1 MSVSA
6 LAERES
12 VRPDNRSRSGE
23 PVDEIVL
30 NAVVEAA
37 VSGDTAATEWL
48 LSHVRPLVLRYC
60 QARIGGHRTA
70 ISVDDVAQEVLLAL
84 FRALPNYRNQ
94 GRPFLAFVYGIAGHK
109 VADARRNAARVAT
122 ALPVPEIPDVASP
135 EATPEQH
142 ALQFELTS
150 RIQDLLRKVL
160 SPRQHEILVL
170 RLVVGLSAEE
180 VADVMGSTPGAIRVA
195 QHRALTRLRKVVT
208 KD

>member
-6 LAERES
+6 LAERE
-12 VRPDNRSRSGE
+12 DTRSRTGE

-37 VSGDTAATEWL
+37 VSGDTAAIHWL
-48 LSHVRPLVLRYC
+48 LGHVRPLVLRYC
-60 QARIGGHRTA
+60 QSRIGGHRTA
-70 ISVDDVAQEVLLAL
+70 IAVDDVAQEVLLAL
-84 FRALPNYRNQ
+84 FRALPTYRNQ

-109 VADARRNAARVAT
+109 VADARRNAARIAAT
-122 ALPVPEIPDVASP
+122 MPVPEIPDVASQD
-135 EATPEQH
+135 ATPEQH
-142 ALQFELTS
+142 ALQFEMTS
-150 RIQDLLRKVL
+150 RIEQLLRRVL

-195 QHRALTRLRKVVT
+195 QHRALSRLRKVVSQ
-208 KD
+208 

>member
-6 LAERES
+6 LAEREDS
-12 VRPDNRSRSGE
+12 RSRTGE

-37 VSGDTAATEWL
+37 VLGDAAAIHWL
-48 LSHVRPLVLRYC
+48 LSYVRPLVLRYC

-70 ISVDDVAQEVLLAL
+70 IAVDDVAQEVLLAL
-84 FRALPNYRNQ
+84 FRALPTYRNQ

-109 VADARRNAARVAT
+109 VADARRNAARLAT
-122 ALPVPEIPDVASP
+122 ALPVPEIPEAASS

-142 ALQFELTS
+142 ALQFELTA
-150 RIQDLLRKVL
+150 RIQDMLRRVL

-195 QHRALTRLRKVVT
+195 QHRALSRLRKVVA
-208 KD
+208 KG

>member
-1 MSVSA
+1 MSGSA
-6 LAERES
+6 LAERE
-12 VRPDNRSRSGE
+12 DTRSRTGE

-37 VSGDTAATEWL
+37 VSGDTAAIHWL
-48 LSHVRPLVLRYC
+48 LGYVRPLVLRYC
-60 QARIGGHRTA
+60 QARIGGHRSA
-70 ISVDDVAQEVLLAL
+70 IAVDDVVQEVLLAL
-84 FRALPNYRNQ
+84 FRALPTYRNQ

-109 VADARRNAARVAT
+109 VADARRNAARIAT
-122 ALPVPEIPDVASP
+122 TMPVPEIPDVASQ

-142 ALQFELTS
+142 ALQFEMTS
-150 RIQDLLRKVL
+150 QIQQLLRRVL

-195 QHRALTRLRKVVT
+195 QHRALSRLRKVVSQ
-208 KD
+208 

>member
-1 MSVSA
+1 M
-6 LAERES
+6 
-12 VRPDNRSRSGE
+12 
-23 PVDEIVL
+23 DEIVL

-48 LSHVRPLVLRYC
+48 LTYVRPLVLRYC

-84 FRALPNYRNQ
+84 FRALPGYRNQ

-109 VADARRNAARVAT
+109 VADARRNAARVSA
-122 ALPVPEIPDVASP
+122 ALSVPEIPDVASS
-135 EATPEQH
+135 EATPEQQ

-150 RIQDLLRKVL
+150 RMEQLLRKVL

-208 KD
+208 RD